1 MVDDDCEPLQYRVA
15 MVRTPVLFSLAS
27 LMIACGPTVPPTVP
41 PTVTPTVTPT
51 VPSKQP
57 PETPPKGT
65 MLWDLT
71 WIEAESVL
79 TRDAVVVLPLGAASK
94 EHGPHLLLK
103 NDWLIAEYYKQRV
116 YEGADVVV
124 APTLPYHFYPA
135 FVEYPGSTTLTADT
149 ARDVVV
155 DIVRSLANYGPRRF
169 YVLNTGVSTT
179 GPLEAA
185 AEVLASDGVLLH
197 YTNILEIAGP
207 IEAEIGEQQGG
218 THADE
223 IETSMM
229 LYIAP
234 ETVDMSKAVTDW
246 APKTKPGLSRTPD
259 GPGHYSK
266 TGIWGDPTL
275 ATRDKGEKVVE
286 AMVAGML
293 VDIESLRTA
302 PLP

>member
-1 MVDDDCEPLQYRVA
+1 MIRPA
-15 MVRTPVLFSLAS
+15 VLVSLT
-27 LMIACGPTVPPTVP
+27 LLACGPRAATMSPVAPTDPPEAPPT
-41 PTVTPTVTPT
+41 
-51 VPSKQP
+51 SA
-57 PETPPKGT
+57 KGT

-71 WIEAESVL
+71 WIEAEAKL
-79 TRDAVVVLPLGAASK
+79 TPEAVVVLPVGAASK

-103 NDWLIAEYYKQRV
+103 NDWLLAEYFKQRV

-124 APTLPYHFYPA
+124 APTLSYHYYPA
-135 FVEYPGSTTLTADT
+135 FVEYPGSTTLSQDT

-169 YVLNTGVSTT
+169 YVLNTGVSTI
-179 GPLEAA
+179 GPLKAA
-185 AEVLASDGVLLH
+185 AEVLAADGVLLH
-197 YTNILEIAGP
+197 FTNILEIAGP
-207 IEAEIGEQQGG
+207 VEQEISEQQGG

-234 ETVDMSKAVTDW
+234 DTVDMSKAVTDW

-275 ATRDKGEKVVE
+275 ASRDKGEKVVE

-293 VDIESLRTA
+293 RDIEALRTMA
-302 PLP
+302 LP

>member
-1 MVDDDCEPLQYRVA
+1 MTCVEP
-15 MVRTPVLFSLAS
+15 SE
-27 LMIACGPTVPPTVP
+27 PPTEP
-41 PTVTPTVTPT
+41 APAPEPT
-51 VPSKQP
+51 
-57 PETPPKGT
+57 PKGT

-71 WIEAESVL
+71 WIEAEDKL
-79 TRDAVVVLPLGAASK
+79 TSDAVVVLPVGAASK

-103 NDWLIAEYYKQRV
+103 NDWLLAEYFKQRV
-116 YEGADVVV
+116 YQGADVVV
-124 APTLPYHFYPA
+124 APTLPYHYYPA
-135 FVEYPGSTTLTADT
+135 FVEYPGSTTLSKNTS
-149 ARDVVV
+149 RDVVV
-155 DIVRSLANYGPRRF
+155 EIVRSLANYGPRRF
-169 YVLNTGVSTT
+169 YVLNTGVSTV
-179 GPLEAA
+179 GPLKAA
-185 AEVLASDGVLLH
+185 AEVLAGEGVLLRF
-197 YTNILEIAGP
+197 TDILAIAGP
-207 IEAEIGEQQGG
+207 VEDEIREQQGG

-293 VDIESLRTA
+293 ADIEQLRTE
-302 PLP
+302 PLPGT